1 MLRVEYTNQIP
12 HYTVYDQ
19 YRLVV
24 VSTGSFTVARDFEYL
39 VQRGHTARTL
49 YILAKKVSRTQAPLR
64 RY

>member
-1 MLRVEYTNQIP
+1 MLRVEYTDSCP

-24 VSTGSFTVARDFEYL
+24 VSTGSYTVARDFEYL

-49 YILAKKVSRTQAPLR
+49 FILARKVGR
-64 RY
+64 R